1 MLRQGKIVGL
11 LL

>member
-1 MLRQGKIVGL
+1 MFLDIVGL